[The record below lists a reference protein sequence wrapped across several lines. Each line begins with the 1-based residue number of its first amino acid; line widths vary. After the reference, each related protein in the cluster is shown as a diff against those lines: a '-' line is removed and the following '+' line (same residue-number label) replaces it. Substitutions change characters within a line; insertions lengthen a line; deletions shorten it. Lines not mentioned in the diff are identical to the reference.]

1 MNNNLNFNNMSKS
14 KYLNLISKDTR
25 FEYYG
30 ENGVIT
36 YAVNS
41 NSEVEYF
48 IDNTKGIVVCVMN
61 TEFGVFKGKATVA
74 AEDKFD
80 LETGMKVAR
89 LRATLKLK
97 YEMLKHSYE
106 IRDKYRR
113 WMTAE
118 DDTICKYQ
126 ERIDNIEEEL
136 ENYKK
141 MQ

>member
-1 MNNNLNFNNMSKS
+1 MSKS

>member
-1 MNNNLNFNNMSKS
+1 MSKS
-14 KYLNLISKDTR
+14 KYLNLISKDAR

-30 ENGVIT
+30 ENGNIT
-36 YAVNS
+36 YAVNT
-41 NSEVEYF
+41 NSGVEYF
-48 IDNTKGIVVCVMN
+48 IDNPKGIVVCVMT
-61 TEFGVFKGKATVA
+61 TEYGVFKGKATVA

-97 YEMLKHSYE
+97 YEILKNSYE
-106 IRDKYRR
+106 LRDQYRR
-113 WMTAE
+113 WMNDE
-118 DDTICKYQ
+118 DSTICKYQ